1 MADDKL
7 QQLLQYA
14 DKSAGQPQ
22 YKTVSLAS
30 IAYRQSHKRRIQ
42 MIVAPIAAIV
52 IILAGLGLFTFTKKT
67 SPKPLTPEQVA
78 ALNAQIKDLNARLDS
93 TLKFVQEV
101 IAKERAQDKLDQ
113 LNAELASIP
122 DPIEEMNKK
131 IEKTAFI
138 LLYYADKGYEEFRN
152 ADDAEI
158 SYNRVIALFPQTL
171 SARLAKERL
180 EKIRNNPV
188 NKDKLEI

>member
-22 YKTVSLAS
+22 YKAVSLEF
-30 IAYRQSHKRRIQ
+30 IVRRRTHRRRIK
-42 MIVAPIAAIV
+42 MIAGPIAAV
-52 IILAGLGLFTFTKKT
+52 VLILTGLSIYTITRNVT
-67 SPKPLTPEQVA
+67 PKPLTPQQVA
-78 ALNAQIKDLNARLDS
+78 SLKAQINDLNARLDS
-93 TLKFVQEV
+93 TLKLVEE
-101 IAKERAQDKLDQ
+101 ITARERAQEKLDQ

-122 DPIEEMNKK
+122 DPMEELNKK

-138 LLYYADKGYEEFRN
+138 LLYYADKGYEEFHN
-152 ADDAEI
+152 ADDAEL
-158 SYNRVIALFPQTL
+158 SYNRVIELFPQTL

-180 EKIRNNPV
+180 EKIREILV
-188 NKDKLEI
+188 NKEKLNI